1 MIETSPS
8 TAKLDEALAKAQA
21 SIHVAVK
28 DKHNPAFRSSYADLF
43 SIMAACREALSA
55 NGIAVTQWLVSRDD
69 GRLGIVTRLALS
81 GEWIQAA
88 WSMPVSKQDAHGY
101 GSAAT
106 YARRYALAAAVGV
119 VADEDDDGNAA
130 SEKPKDDKKAWA
142 KKQTPSASYE
152 REKAAVSKP
161 PAMSADQKEGWEL
174 EITLA
179 ESIGLDALR
188 KLNADMSER
197 LTSEQKEV
205 LRPSFKAAE
214 RRAKER
220 AAEAIKN
227 GKPANGTASGSA
239 EPPPVVGGEAA

>member
-1 MIETSPS
+1 MIETSQT
-8 TAKLDEALAKAQA
+8 TAKLDEALARAQA

-88 WSMPVSKQDAHGY
+88 WSMPVAKQDAHGY

-119 VADEDDDGNAA
+119 VSDEDDDGNEA
-130 SEKPKDDKKAWA
+130 SQPEKKTWA
-142 KKQTPSASYE
+142 KKQEAP
-152 REKAAVSKP
+152 KAESKP
-161 PAMSADQKEGWEL
+161 KSPPLTADQREGWEM
-174 EITLA
+174 EIKLA
-179 ESIGLDALR
+179 GSIGLDEL
-188 KLNADMSER
+188 KKVSADMSAK
-197 LTSEQKEV
+197 LTPEQKE
-205 LRPSFKAAE
+205 SFRDSFRDAERGAKKLAAE
-214 RRAKER
+214 RI
-220 AAEAIKN
+220 AA
-227 GKPANGTASGSA
+227 GKPANGSA
-239 EPPPVVGGEAA
+239 VPA